1 MSRKHWVFVACAVAL
16 VIAAFA
22 WAFRPQ
28 PIPVE
33 TVEVRR
39 GLFEQTI
46 EEDGKTRVRDRY
58 VVSAPV
64 AGRLDRLSLKAGDP
78 VRAGVTV
85 AVLSP
90 SAPSMIDARTARE
103 LAERAGAAEAGVA
116 QARAKVARAEA
127 ALEQAQTNLARQK
140 QLHEAGFV
148 AAAALDQVQLDVR
161 VQTREL
167 EAARFAE
174 QGAAHELAQSR
185 AALMR
190 AREGA
195 ASRRPGAAWSIES
208 PVDGSVLRVLQESET
223 VVGVGTPLLEIGDPR
238 DLEVV
243 IDVLSTD
250 GTTIPPGARV
260 DLAAGPGM
268 RLTGRVRR
276 VEPAAFTK
284 VSALGVEEQRVNV
297 VVDLLSPPERWR
309 SLGDQ
314 FRVDA
319 RIVVFERRDAVIA
332 PVAALFRAGDQWAV
346 FVAAD
351 DRAQKRQV
359 RIGGRTP
366 GDALIEEGIA
376 PGERVVVYPGDSV
389 ADGVRLTVVRGPFDR
404 GR

>member
-1 MSRKHWVFVACAVAL
+1 MIKKHWIFVGCGIAL
-16 VIAAFA
+16 VTAAFA

-46 EEDGKTRVRDRY
+46 EEDGKTRVRERY

-64 AGRLDRLSLKAGDP
+64 AGRLDRLSLKAGD
-78 VRAGVTV
+78 VVKAGVTV

-103 LAERAGAAEAGVA
+103 LSERVGAAEASVA

-127 ALEQAQTNLARQK
+127 ALEQAQTNLARQQ
-140 QLHEAGFV
+140 QLHRAGFV

-161 VQTREL
+161 VQTKEL
-167 EAARFAE
+167 DAARFAE
-174 QGAAHELAQSR
+174 QGAAHELAQRR

-195 ASRRPGAAWSIES
+195 ASRRPGTAWDIES
-208 PVDGSVLRVLQESET
+208 PVDGDVLRVLQESET
-223 VVGVGTPLLEIGDPR
+223 VVGVGTPLLEIGNPR

-250 GTTIPPGARV
+250 GTTIPLGARV
-260 DLAAGPGM
+260 DLAAGPGL

-297 VVDLLSPPERWR
+297 IVDLLSPLDQWR

-332 PVAALFRAGDQWAV
+332 PVAALFRTGDQWTV
-346 FVAAD
+346 FVAANG
-351 DRAQKRQV
+351 RAQKRQV
-359 RIGGRTP
+359 KVGGRTP
-366 GDALIEEGIA
+366 SDALIEEGLE
-376 PGERVVVYPGDSV
+376 PGERVVVYPSDSV
-389 ADGVRLTVVRGPFDR
+389 ADGKRLMVVRGPVDR
-404 GR
+404 AR